1 MSTLKLL
8 AILFVCSLLG
18 ACATPPTLMPTAEFA
33 PVMPIPE
40 PRNEQVTGAIFNSGR
55 GLFGTHRVYQPNNM
69 KVGDLI
75 TVEFTEN
82 MRAGRSGELNTS
94 RESENDV
101 LSTDIVQRAARA
113 LGVGGGLAAGLSA
126 DQVNKASITNSGSG
140 TASQTQNLAGKVT
153 AMVVEIFA
161 NGNMMI
167 VGEKQLAFTEGSEF
181 VRIKGIIR
189 PADIQPNNTV
199 LSDRI
204 ANAQIS
210 YRGDGELSS
219 VSKNGW
225 GTKLLYNL
233 WPF

>member
-1 MSTLKLL
+1 
-8 AILFVCSLLG
+8 
-18 ACATPPTLMPTAEFA
+18 
-33 PVMPIPE
+33 
-40 PRNEQVTGAIFNSGR
+40 
-55 GLFGTHRVYQPNNM
+55 
-69 KVGDLI
+69 
-75 TVEFTEN
+75 
-82 MRAGRSGELNTS
+82 
-94 RESENDV
+94 
-101 LSTDIVQRAARA
+101 
-113 LGVGGGLAAGLSA
+113 
-126 DQVNKASITNSGSG
+126 
-140 TASQTQNLAGKVT
+140 
-153 AMVVEIFA
+153 
-161 NGNMMI
+161 MMI